1 VSAIEFPADFYGFPQ
16 VPFHIHLG
24 MTFERPRPDGPAV
37 VTLPSSPET
46 VGDDG
51 LQSLAAVYTVGEVA
65 CGIAVCD
72 ALLLHAAEA
81 DTSMTPL
88 VLTREARFYPRTRAR
103 GEIRS
108 ETRFV
113 GDSQEAVRRLRTARK
128 VKVETAARLLDADGE
143 LAGEMDVFFYVRLMQ
158 LSRLE
163 AMAGALT
170 PRMAGQTGGATR

>member
-1 VSAIEFPADFYGFPQ
+1 MATVEYPPDFYGFPQ

-24 MTFERPRPDGPAV
+24 MTFERERPDGPAV
-37 VTLPSSPET
+37 VTLPAAPET
-46 VGDDG
+46 VADDG
-51 LQSLAAVYTVGEVA
+51 RGSLAAVYTVGEVA

-81 DTSMTPL
+81 DTAMTPL
-88 VLTREARFYPRTRAR
+88 VLTREARFRPNGRPRGA
-103 GEIRS
+103 IRS

-113 GDSQEAVRRLRTARK
+113 GDSQAAVRRLRTSRK
-128 VKVETAARLLDADGE
+128 VKVQTAARLWDGEGE
-143 LAGEMDVFFYVRLMQ
+143 LAGEMDVFFYVRLME

-170 PRMAGQTGGATR
+170 PRMAGQAGGAT